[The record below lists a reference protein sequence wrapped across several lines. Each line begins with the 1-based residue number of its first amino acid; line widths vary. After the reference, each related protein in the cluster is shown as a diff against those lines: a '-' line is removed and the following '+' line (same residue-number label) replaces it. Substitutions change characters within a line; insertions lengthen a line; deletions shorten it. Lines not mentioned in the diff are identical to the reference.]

1 VNDGGEQEREGG
13 ARLPVPLAAFFGHHK
28 CASTW
33 VHLMLQEVAAVLR
46 RPYHLAHDVHGLP
59 GSTVAS
65 ARRALGFDVL
75 SYVNADWR
83 RIGDIDLRGVHLIR
97 DPRDLVVSA
106 YYSHLAS
113 HPSGGWDELERIRA
127 LLRSTPLETGL
138 LIEIEFLAEVMEEL
152 RSWPASVPKI
162 STFRF
167 EAVVAAPRRSFDEM
181 LRHLGLRDDLPD
193 QEFDRIVDQFA
204 FESLTHGRQRGV
216 EDRSHHY
223 RRGVAGEWRR
233 IFTPAVAWV
242 FQRRH
247 GDLLVQLGYEPDDR
261 WTARVGESETVS

>member
-1 VNDGGEQEREGG
+1 MNDGGEPERVGG
-13 ARLPVPLAAFFGHHK
+13 AKAADRLVAFFGHHK

-33 VHLMLQEVAAVLR
+33 VHLMLQEVAALQR

-65 ARRALGFDVL
+65 ARRELGFEVL

-83 RIGDIDLRGVHLIR
+83 RIGDIELRGVHLVR
-97 DPRDLVVSA
+97 DPRDLLVSA
-106 YYSHLAS
+106 YFSHLAT
-113 HPSGGWDELERIRA
+113 HPSGGWDELESIRS
-127 LLRSTPLETGL
+127 LLRSAPLETGL
-138 LIEIEFLAEVMEEL
+138 LVEIEFLSEVMAEL
-152 RSWPASVPKI
+152 RSWPASTPDI

-167 EAVVAAPRRSFDEM
+167 ESVVTDPRRSFDAM

-193 QEFDRIVDQFA
+193 HEFDRIVDQFA
-204 FESLTHGRQRGV
+204 FESLTHGRRRGV

-223 RRGVAGEWRR
+223 RKGVAGEWCR

-261 WTARVGESETVS
+261 WTARVGEGETVS